1 MTELLF
7 TGAHL
12 DPTFFFHSAMANI
25 ICTIIFGQ
33 CFNNQD
39 PGFLR
44 LLHLMNDISDLSSS
58 FYSQVKPKVPW
69 GVGVS
74 RNWGGWTL
82 GKNQMLFVLT
92 LMQEDTKGDESG

>member
-7 TGAHL
+7 TGAYL

-33 CFNNQD
+33 RFNNQD

-69 GVGVS
+69 G
-74 RNWGGWTL
+74 GGGEQEL
-82 GKNQMLFVLT
+82 GWVDPGQKSDAPKVMSQAGGR
-92 LMQEDTKGDESG
+92 K